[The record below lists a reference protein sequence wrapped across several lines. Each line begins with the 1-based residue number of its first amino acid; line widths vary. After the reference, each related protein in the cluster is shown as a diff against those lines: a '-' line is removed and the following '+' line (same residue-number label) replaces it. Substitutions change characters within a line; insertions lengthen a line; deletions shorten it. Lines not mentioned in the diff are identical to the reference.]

1 MMRLIS
7 ILLVIGGLLA
17 AGLGGAAL
25 MDTHFPKGDAS
36 APPAAAPPE
45 AELSTPEPTATEAA
59 VPESV
64 AAQEPEMPAAAA
76 SSEPAETAETMAL
89 PAPEP
94 GTLEAG
100 PEPEPEARAEAAMNP
115 DEEFSFQPMVEE
127 APPPAAPMMRSSLPD
142 TASGEAPAAEGT
154 TPEPVDIDDPNVT
167 AAVSESF
174 IDKLK
179 TVPVAHETP
188 RSAEYKRAFDVTFA
202 IDATGDSTATDALP
216 GRGVIEAGEARVSDR
231 VEVRLSGAA
240 FSIVPTSPPVQSL
253 SPLTE
258 NTWRWSVSALSAG
271 DHDLTF
277 EIFAV
282 DDSEV
287 VPLRTYRDTVT
298 VKVSGLNR
306 AIAFAD
312 QANPLFVLLGGL
324 GSILAGVLGVARFML
339 KK

>member
-7 ILLVIGGLLA
+7 ILLVIAGLLA
-17 AGLGGAAL
+17 AGIGGAAL
-25 MDTHFPKGDAS
+25 MDQHLPKQTAS
-36 APPAAAPPE
+36 APE
-45 AELSTPEPTATEAA
+45 F
-59 VPESV
+59 
-64 AAQEPEMPAAAA
+64 
-76 SSEPAETAETMAL
+76 AETATSPEEAPAEIAAAEPAPSEPPAPSAIVEAEEPL
-89 PAPEP
+89 AAPEPAPE
-94 GTLEAG
+94 AVA
-100 PEPEPEARAEAAMNP
+100 EPDVQAEAAGSSDDAFN
-115 DEEFSFQPMVEE
+115 FQPMMEE
-127 APPPAAPMMRSSLPD
+127 APPEAAPMMRSARPQPSEIEDL
-142 TASGEAPAAEGT
+142 AAGGAPADAP
-154 TPEPVDIDDPNVT
+154 PEAVDIDDPNVT

-188 RSAEYKRAFDVTFA
+188 PSAEYKRAFDVTFA
-202 IDATGDSTATDALP
+202 IDATGDATAVDALP
-216 GRGVIEAGEARVSDR
+216 GRGVIQEGEARVSDR

-240 FSIVPTSPPVQSL
+240 FNITPTSPPVQSL

-258 NTWRWSVSALSAG
+258 NTWRWSVTALSAG

-277 EIFAV
+277 EIFAI
-282 DDSEV
+282 DEDEV

-298 VKVSGLNR
+298 VRVSGLNR

-324 GSILAGVLGVARFML
+324 GSILAGVLGVARFVL

>member
-7 ILLVIGGLLA
+7 ILLVIAGLLA
-17 AGLGGAAL
+17 AGIGGAAL
-25 MDTHFPKGDAS
+25 MDTHLPKGEAPATAS
-36 APPAAAPPE
+36 APMSEMTEAAAPPE
-45 AELSTPEPTATEAA
+45 VTSAEAPQTEAA
-59 VPESV
+59 P
-64 AAQEPEMPAAAA
+64 PP
-76 SSEPAETAETMAL
+76 
-89 PAPEP
+89 PAP
-94 GTLEAG
+94 L
-100 PEPEPEARAEAAMNP
+100 PEPVVEPDAPMQAEPEARSQTAPLTEDEMNFEVMREEAPALDAAQDAEGPAMRSMRSAPEGAEAAT
-115 DEEFSFQPMVEE
+115 
-127 APPPAAPMMRSSLPD
+127 AD
-142 TASGEAPAAEGT
+142 TA
-154 TPEPVDIDDPNVT
+154 PEPVDIDDPNVT

-188 RSAEYKRAFDVTFA
+188 PSAEYKRAFDVTFA
-202 IDATGDSTATDALP
+202 IDATGDDTAVDALP
-216 GRGVIEAGEARVSDR
+216 GRGVIQEGEARVSDR
-231 VEVRLSGAA
+231 VEVRVSGAA
-240 FSIVPTSPPVQSL
+240 FTIVPTSPPVQSL

-258 NTWRWSVSALSAG
+258 NTWRWSVTALSAG

-282 DDSEV
+282 DADEV

-324 GSILAGVLGVARFML
+324 GSILAGVLGVARFVL

>member
-1 MMRLIS
+1 MMRFIS
-7 ILLVIGGLLA
+7 ILLVIAGLAA

-25 MDTHFPKGDAS
+25 MERYFPKDEPLATV
-36 APPAAAPPE
+36 APPPP
-45 AELSTPEPTATEAA
+45 PP
-59 VPESV
+59 
-64 AAQEPEMPAAAA
+64 
-76 SSEPAETAETMAL
+76 
-89 PAPEP
+89 PAPVQSDMP
-94 GTLEAG
+94 KDPPP
-100 PEPEPEARAEAAMNP
+100 PEPELEAESEASIESAP
-115 DEEFSFQPMVEE
+115 VTADEFNFQPMVEE
-127 APPPAAPMMRSSLPD
+127 APADAAPMARAMRAEPPAGD
-142 TASGEAPAAEGT
+142 EAPPAP
-154 TPEPVDIDDPNVT
+154 PEAVDIDDPNVT
-167 AAVSESF
+167 AAVSDSF
-174 IDKLK
+174 IDTLK

-188 RSAEYKRAFDVTFA
+188 ASAEYKRAFDVTFA
-202 IDATGDSTATDALP
+202 IDATGGDSAADALP
-216 GRGVIEAGEARVSDR
+216 GRGVIEEGIARVSDR

-240 FSIVPTSPPVQSL
+240 FTIVPTSPPVQSL

-258 NTWRWSVSALSAG
+258 NTWRWSVTALSAG

-282 DDSEV
+282 DANEV

-324 GSILAGVLGVARFML
+324 GSILAGVIGVARFVL

>member
-7 ILLVIGGLLA
+7 ILLVIVGLAA

-25 MDTHFPKGDAS
+25 MERYFPKAGAPVTAS
-36 APPAAAPPE
+36 APPPEAVEAAPP
-45 AELSTPEPTATEAA
+45 ADAT
-59 VPESV
+59 
-64 AAQEPEMPAAAA
+64 
-76 SSEPAETAETMAL
+76 PAEAVETAPPSPPPEASAEAAL
-89 PAPEP
+89 PA
-94 GTLEAG
+94 A
-100 PEPEPEARAEAAMNP
+100 EPEAQAEARIEAAP
-115 DEEFSFQPMVEE
+115 EGEESFNFQPMVEE
-127 APPPAAPMMRSSLPD
+127 APADAAPMARAMRAEPPAGEEMAAA
-142 TASGEAPAAEGT
+142 TAPPEA
-154 TPEPVDIDDPNVT
+154 VDIDDPNVT

-202 IDATGDSTATDALP
+202 IDATGDATAVDALP
-216 GRGVIEAGEARVSDR
+216 GRGVVEEGTARVSDR

-240 FSIVPTSPPVQSL
+240 FNITATSPPVQSL

-282 DDSEV
+282 DADEI

-298 VKVSGLNR
+298 VRVSGLNR

-324 GSILAGVLGVARFML
+324 GSILAGVLGVARFVL